1 MTNPIEDCIKHRM
14 KDWLPAQS
22 PAVWHEIATCWN
34 WGSGIEPLAWIA
46 SQPSCDAGT
55 AQTIFWNGEPSE
67 YSVMEQGRNEVSA
80 YRHDV
85 YDMLAQ
91 IAARWNA
98 GEYITWRYKTIPD
111 ILTSRRFYDLPA
123 ANSDF
128 DVDPSIMENGGQVE
142 FDNVDIRL
150 IEGQPLDIIKT
161 CYGEQG
167 KDVPKWMLG

>member
-1 MTNPIEDCIKHRM
+1 
-14 KDWLPAQS
+14 
-22 PAVWHEIATCWN
+22 
-34 WGSGIEPLAWIA
+34 
-46 SQPSCDAGT
+46 
-55 AQTIFWNGEPSE
+55 
-67 YSVMEQGRNEVSA
+67 MEQGRNEVSA